1 MYNAYLHHSLQVQTK
16 LYRQFEFPTKSIKKQ
31 TSYDVFPENFEALQH
46 YIFLEIFWYWIF

>member
-46 YIFLEIFWYWIF
+46 YIFLEIFWY